1 MESKTLLRLSLAV
14 SVIGVIAFIV
24 LYPIL
29 IKEASIADLRI
40 GEAQTVSG
48 TISGFKRNSDG
59 HVFFKISDRTGEIDV
74 VAFKNY
80 NIETADILKNKDNVR
95 VTGLVKLYKG
105 RLEIV
110 AREIELL

>member
-14 SVIGVIAFIV
+14 SVIGVIAFVV
-24 LYPIL
+24 LYPVL

-40 GEAQTVSG
+40 GEAQTVTGAVSN
-48 TISGFKRNSDG
+48 FKRNSDG

-110 AREIELL
+110 AREIEIS